1 MSITK
6 KTKNKIMRSKSKT
19 RNKRRNNS
27 KQKKKGA
34 GLFWKSK
41 KDKSKKGEK
50 DKSKK
55 DKSKKGEK
63 GKSKKDKSK
72 KGKSKKGKK
81 DKSKKKSKKDKSK
94 KEEEQKYKQL
104 DIVYILKNGISKK
117 KLLVRRLIKNRFS
130 FNGHIYTIL
139 NAFAQ
144 NGIKTT
150 FKKAKNMETVNEK
163 DPNDKIFIFFD
174 GSEDGSEEDIVIE
187 IKNKDGIVIKE
198 NNGVTKNDNSDTV
211 QVEMIKPPFT
221 QSLRIL
227 RIKPFLNIE
236 KNMTNKNELLS
247 DENTGLYLRF
257 QTFKYNNNNYIMDTQ
272 VIKTNEI
279 EKAYALNMEALN
291 KYIIITFNNNIVS
304 NISEEFETERRIE
317 DNILRK
323 IKEQKISFDDNF
335 QENTLNLTD
344 DP

>member
-1 MSITK
+1 MPITK
-6 KTKNKIMRSKSKT
+6 KTKNKIMYFKSER
-19 RNKRRNNS
+19 RNKRRKNS
-27 KQKKKGA
+27 KQKKKGG

-41 KDKSKKGEK
+41 KDKSKK

-55 DKSKKGEK
+55 DKSKKV
-63 GKSKKDKSK
+63 
-72 KGKSKKGKK
+72 
-81 DKSKKKSKKDKSK
+81 K
-94 KEEEQKYKQL
+94 KEKQKYKQL

-117 KLLVRRLIKNRFS
+117 KLLSRRLINNRFS

-139 NAFAQ
+139 NAFDQ
-144 NGIKTT
+144 NDIKTT
-150 FKKAKNMETVNEK
+150 FKKARKMETVNEK
-163 DPNDKIFIFFD
+163 DPTDKIFIFFD
-174 GSEDGSEEDIVIE
+174 GSEDDKVIA

-198 NNGVTKNDNSDTV
+198 NNGVTENNNSDTV

-221 QSLRIL
+221 QSLRLL

-236 KNMTNKNELLS
+236 LNFTKKNELLS

-272 VIKTNEI
+272 VIKKNKKE
-279 EKAYALNMEALN
+279 EEAYALNMEALN
-291 KYIIITFNNNIVS
+291 KYIIITFKNNIVL

-323 IKEQKISFDDNF
+323 IKEQNILFDDNF